1 MPIYAQSL
9 TGLKAVL
16 LLCGVG
22 SSVRSRTPQ
31 ADLWRPGFAAAH
43 VSAPAQSPRQVLA
56 RYKAAPWAAV
66 VTAAAAAL
74 TSYIEFAD
82 TGKKMHRYSRSIISL
97 KNLITW
103 WNSLSD
109 AQKSTAANI
118 TQLVTSG
125 EQIIS
130 NERLAWYSTAQSR
143 SNQQD
148 DSRGDGQL
156 SAIMNNL
163 LGKTDPSGGRG
174 ANAGDR
180 TGGAD
185 DADDGG

>member
-1 MPIYAQSL
+1 
-9 TGLKAVL
+9 
-16 LLCGVG
+16 
-22 SSVRSRTPQ
+22 
-31 ADLWRPGFAAAH
+31 
-43 VSAPAQSPRQVLA
+43 
-56 RYKAAPWAAV
+56 
-66 VTAAAAAL
+66 
-74 TSYIEFAD
+74 
-82 TGKKMHRYSRSIISL
+82 MHRYSRSIISL